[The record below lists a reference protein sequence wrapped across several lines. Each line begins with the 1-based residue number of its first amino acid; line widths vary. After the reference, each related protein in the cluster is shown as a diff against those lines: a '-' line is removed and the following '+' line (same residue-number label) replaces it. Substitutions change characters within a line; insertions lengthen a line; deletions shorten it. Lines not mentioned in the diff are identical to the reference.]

1 MITQQAQVKLTL
13 PLELMDYLESKARKF
28 GLPIAAYV
36 RHLVIK
42 DVENMDYPEYQ
53 MSDRSL
59 ARLNQALADRK
70 AGKAIRVNDITQIT
84 SLTQTQRKPKK

>member
-1 MITQQAQVKLTL
+1 MITQQVQVKLTL

-28 GLPIAAYV
+28 GLPVAAYV

-59 ARLNQALADRK
+59 ARLNQALTDRK
-70 AGKAIRVNDITQIT
+70 AGKAIRVDDISKFLG
-84 SLTQTQRKPKK
+84 SL